1 MINYFFIRI
10 LLIIPTVLGAG
21 IIVFFVMRIIPG
33 DICITRWVDFGLHF
47 DQEVIVRCRQE
58 LGLNKPIHLQFYDF
72 IIGFFKLDFGISMW
86 TWKPIFV
93 ELKSRFGL
101 SLQLAIMATTFATII
116 AIPLGIISALNHN
129 TYIDYI
135 IRIFSIAGVA
145 MPSFWLGILMILGI
159 LVISQSYFGQP
170 WIPPIEYVSFFKEP
184 LANLS
189 QLIWPTIAIGYRFSS
204 VTMRMTRSA
213 LLEVMREDYIRTA
226 RSKGLNELIITN
238 HHALKNAIL
247 PVITIIGNEFSFM
260 MGGLVVIE
268 QVFNLN
274 GLGFLLVE
282 SVLNADYN
290 MVQALVMVMV
300 GIFVLVNFFIDTL
313 YVWFDPRIRYN

>member
-1 MINYFFIRI
+1 
-10 LLIIPTVLGAG
+10 
-21 IIVFFVMRIIPG
+21 MRIIPG

-47 DQEVIVRCRQE
+47 DQEVIARCRQE
-58 LGLNKPIHLQFYDF
+58 LGLNKSIHLQFYDF

-116 AIPLGIISALNHN
+116 AIPLGVISALNHN

-170 WIPPIEYVSFFKEP
+170 WMPPIEYVSFFKEP

-260 MGGLVVIE
+260 MGGLVVTE

-300 GIFVLVNFFIDTL
+300 GVFVLVNFFIDAL

>member
-47 DQEVIVRCRQE
+47 DQEVIARCRQE

-93 ELKSRFGL
+93 ELKLRFGL

-116 AIPLGIISALNHN
+116 AIPLGVISALNHN

-170 WIPPIEYVSFFKEP
+170 WMPPIEYVSFFKEP

-238 HHALKNAIL
+238 HHALKNALL

-260 MGGLVVIE
+260 MGGLVVTE

-290 MVQALVMVMV
+290 MVQVLVMVMV
-300 GIFVLVNFFIDTL
+300 GVFVLVNFFIDAL